1 MGVARNTVL
10 YGLNKLEY
18 LITHVNSVSILA
30 QLHVCVGI
38 RALSRLVFTVILIIH
53 YLQFK
58 GGIGEDSV

>member
-1 MGVARNTVL
+1 MGVARNSVL
-10 YGLNKLEY
+10 YGLNKSEY

-38 RALSRLVFTVILIIH
+38 SLMFTVIIIIH